1 MLIFVSIIAVVIV
14 VVYLVLQYYPAFG
27 AAQSKE
33 RRQQLSRSN
42 QYGRKKFIN
51 AIPTAMDTTTS
62 EKLKLLVQF
71 MKGNKM
77 TRPSKALVVESMSEG
92 YGAGQHQPKL
102 TWFGHSAALLA
113 IDGKTLLLDPMF
125 GKAPSPFPF
134 IGGKRFSDKLPF
146 EMEQLPMID
155 AVLISHDHYDHLD
168 YGSIVKLKDK
178 VRRFIVPLGVAPHL
192 VRWGVDPSLIEEHDW
207 WDEFSYEGIQL
218 ACTPARHFSGRSLTD
233 RDATLWCSWVIHGR
247 EARIFFSGDS
257 GYGPHFKEIGDKYGP
272 FDLTL
277 MECGQYDERWAA
289 IHMMP
294 EETVQAH
301 LDVRGKIMIPIHW
314 GAFTL
319 AMHDWTDPV
328 ERAVKAAKEM
338 KTRISTPKIGETVL
352 LQAAEYPSSAW
363 WR

>member
-1 MLIFVSIIAVVIV
+1 MLIFISLIAVLVVIA
-14 VVYLVLQYYPAFG
+14 YLVLQYYPAFG
-27 AAQSKE
+27 AGPSKA
-33 RRQQLSRSN
+33 RQQQLSRSK
-42 QYGRKKFIN
+42 QYASKKFIN
-51 AIPTAMDTTTS
+51 LIPTAMDTTTK

-77 TRPSKALVVESMSEG
+77 ARPSKAVRIEPLSNVYDGEK
-92 YGAGQHQPKL
+92 QQPKL
-102 TWFGHSAALLA
+102 TWFGHSAALLQL
-113 IDGKTLLLDPMF
+113 DGKTLLLDPMF

-134 IGGKRFSDKLPF
+134 IGGKRYSDKLPF

-178 VRRFIVPLGVAPHL
+178 VKRFIVPLGVAPHL
-192 VRWGVDPSLIEEHDW
+192 VKWGVDPSRVEEHDW
-207 WDEFSYEGIQL
+207 WDEFTYEGLQL

-247 EARIFFSGDS
+247 ETRVFFSGDS

-319 AMHDWTDPV
+319 ALHDWTDPV
-328 ERAVKAAKEM
+328 ERAVKAAKERNA
-338 KTRISTPKIGETVL
+338 RISTPKIGETVF
-352 LQAAEYPSSAW
+352 LQADAYPSSAW